1 MASTMLL
8 QRRIRTAQNVS
19 KTTKAMQ
26 MIAAS
31 KLKKAQDAAISS
43 RPYVEKLSA
52 VTRNLTT
59 KLQDASRP
67 KYMDDSVKNGKTLLI
82 VISPD
87 KGLCGGL
94 VTNLLR
100 EVLKRNAKEDSYLT
114 VGKKVENSVAHLGND
129 LVAAFPFGN
138 TLPSFEVVYPII
150 KIVDEYFLSG
160 KVEKVQLLST
170 HFDNL
175 FTQKPHLTT
184 LLPIKAH
191 EETIKEQEAS
201 ANQFQLFEPDLEE
214 ILPDLLNR
222 YLEMVV
228 YQEVIESYLSEQAA
242 RMLSMQN
249 ATNNAKDIIE
259 DLRLE
264 YNKSRQAKIT
274 SELLDITGA
283 TASTASN

>member
-31 KLKKAQDAAISS
+31 KLKKAQEAALSS
-43 RPYVEKLSA
+43 RPYVEKLSD

-59 KLQDASRP
+59 KINTSTMEG
-67 KYMDDSVKNGKTLLI
+67 YMSESVKNGKTLLI

-94 VTNLLR
+94 ITNLLR
-100 EVLKRNAKEDSYLT
+100 EVLRRNAKDDTYLT
-114 VGKKVENSVAHLGND
+114 VGKKVEGSVAHLGRD
-129 LVAAFPFGN
+129 LIAAFPFGN
-138 TLPSFEVVYPII
+138 TLPSFDMVYPIVKLI
-150 KIVDEYFLSG
+150 DEYFLG
-160 KVEKVQLLST
+160 KKVENVQILST
-170 HFDNL
+170 HFQNV
-175 FTQKPHLTT
+175 FTQKPHITN
-184 LLPIKAH
+184 LLPIKVH
-191 EETIKEQEAS
+191 EETAKEAAKS
-201 ANQFQLFEPDLEE
+201 IDQFQLFEPNLET
-214 ILPDLLNR
+214 ILPELLNR
-222 YLEMVV
+222 YMEMVV
-228 YQEVIESYLSEQAA
+228 YQEILESYLSEQAA

-259 DLRLE
+259 DLKLE

-283 TASTASN
+283 IAN

>member
-31 KLKKAQDAAISS
+31 KLKKAQDAALSS
-43 RPYVEKLSA
+43 RPYVEKLSE

-59 KLQDASRP
+59 KLQDTSKP
-67 KYMDDSVKNGKTLLI
+67 KYMDNSNKNGKTLLI

-100 EVLKRNAKEDSYLT
+100 EVLKRNAKDDSYLT
-114 VGKKVENSVAHLGND
+114 IGKKVENGVAHLGND

-150 KIVDEYFLSG
+150 KLVDEYFLTG
-160 KVEKVQLLST
+160 KVEKVQILST
-170 HFDNL
+170 HFENL
-175 FTQKPHLTT
+175 FTQKPHVTT
-184 LLPIKAH
+184 LLPVQAPA
-191 EETIKEQEAS
+191 ETS
-201 ANQFQLFEPDLEE
+201 NDHSTNQFQLFEPDLEE

-222 YLEMVV
+222 YIEMVT
-228 YQEVIESYLSEQAA
+228 YQEIIESYLSEQGA

-283 TASTASN
+283 SASTASN